1 MADALETYT
10 HGHHESVVSQ
20 HRKRTAAEAARF
32 LLPHLR
38 PGMRLLDV
46 GCGPG
51 SISSGLAAAVAPGPV
66 LAIDLGEDVVAQ
78 AREHAAAVGAANL
91 RVERGDVLALDQAGG
106 FDVVYAHQ
114 VLQHVPDPHA
124 VLTAMHRLLA
134 PGGFVAVRDSD
145 YGICTWSPHS
155 EALARW
161 LEIYSAVARRNGG
174 EPDAGRYL
182 YGWVRAA
189 GFTEAEVSG
198 TTWTFPGYDSPRV
211 WSESW
216 AERTLHSNLAVKAV
230 EYGIATRDE
239 LSAVADGFRRWGQQD
254 DAFFS
259 IGHVEMLARKQ
270 I

>member
-1 MADALETYT
+1 MADKLETYT

-20 HRKRTAAEAARF
+20 HRKRTAGEAAKF

-51 SISSGLAAAVAPGPV
+51 SISVGLAAAVAPGPV
-66 LAIDLGEDVVAQ
+66 LAIDLGDDVVAQ
-78 AREHAAAVGAANL
+78 AREHAAQTGATNL
-91 RVERGDVLALDQAGG
+91 RAERADVLSLDQPGG

-114 VLQHVPDPHA
+114 VLQHVTDPVA
-124 VLTAMHRLLA
+124 VLGAMRRLLA
-134 PGGFVAVRDSD
+134 PGGIVAVRDSD
-145 YGICTWSPHS
+145 YGVSTWSPAS
-155 EALARW
+155 DALRRW
-161 LEIYSAVARRNGG
+161 LEIYSAVARRNGA

-189 GFTEAEVSG
+189 GFTDAQVSG
-198 TTWTFPGYDSPRV
+198 TTWTFPGYDAPQV
-211 WSESW
+211 WASSW

-239 LSAVADGFRRWGQQD
+239 LEAVAGGFRQWGQRD

-259 IGHVEMLARKQ
+259 IGHVEVLARRG
-270 I
+270 